1 MGGLRWHGADAW
13 IEASLAGADGAWGG
27 DRSAV
32 IVSHRSNREG
42 LVVDL
47 PHAAEAGVRL
57 RPGGPPRCEGMRRHQ
72 AALVSGKLTRVTSG
86 VNLPP
91 LEVIMSRLREAAR

>member
-13 IEASLAGADGAWGG
+13 IAVTLAGADGAQGG

-32 IVSHRSNREG
+32 IVSHRSNRQG

-47 PHAAEAGVRL
+47 HAAEAGVRL
-57 RPGGPPRCEGMRRHQ
+57 RPGGPPRCEG
-72 AALVSGKLTRVTSG
+72 L
-86 VNLPP
+86 
-91 LEVIMSRLREAAR
+91 